1 MSPQLHGLH
10 LALCCPQVSIV
21 DGSHEH
27 LLEVNWTNAKHKAT
41 LKADVEDMSFD
52 IIATQPD
59 EEDNELHTYRYIFLS
74 PGALVTDL

>member
-1 MSPQLHGLH
+1 M
-10 LALCCPQVSIV
+10 ALCCPQISVV
-21 DGSHEH
+21 DGGDKHC
-27 LLEVNWTNAKHKAT
+27 LEITWKNAKHKAT

-59 EEDNELHTYRYIFLS
+59 EEDNELHTYRYAFFT